1 MLHKNYIDDIGLVTS
16 KKKAVHTLTLD
27 FKAAKGYVVYY
38 DAKLGW
44 CQCRAIDPSYQP
56 NKAGDKTIAPFRQAQ
71 WARFAGKSTTHYRGI
86 LKNYFCRHYY
96 LTRDGLVEIN
106 NPLGEVVTEQD
117 LLSHLYA
124 LQVNAHMQV
133 ATGICARIY
142 CPKRFEEYD
151 VKRITE

>member
-27 FKAAKGYVVYY
+27 YKAVKGYVVYY
-38 DAKLGW
+38 DEKLGW

-56 NKAGDKTIAPFRQAQ
+56 NRVGDKTLEPFRQAQ
-71 WARFAGKSTTHYRGI
+71 WAKFAGRDPIHYRGI

-96 LTRDGLVEIN
+96 LTQKGLFEIN
-106 NPLGEVVTEQD
+106 NPLGEVVTEKD

-124 LQVNAHMQV
+124 LKTNPYLQV

-142 CPKRFEEYD
+142 RPELFGEYD